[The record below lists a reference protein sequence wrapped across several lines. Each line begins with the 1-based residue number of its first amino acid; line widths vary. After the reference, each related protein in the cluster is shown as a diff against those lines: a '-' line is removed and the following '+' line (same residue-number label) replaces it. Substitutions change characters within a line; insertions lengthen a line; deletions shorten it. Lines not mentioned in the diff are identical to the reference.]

1 MLGGLYSESDLLIA
15 QCLKAGQWNNLQ
27 PHELAAV
34 VACVV
39 YQSRRS
45 EGDVRPAVPGGPIES
60 AVDELFRTWATLSDV
75 ERAHKLG
82 PGPEPDAGLA
92 WAIYRWAKGASLL
105 TILTSN
111 DVSAGDFVRWTH
123 QVIDVLGQVQQAAT
137 DPALREIADRAA
149 SAIDRGVVG
158 YAPVL
163 E

>member
-1 MLGGLYSESDLLIA
+1 
-15 QCLKAGQWNNLQ
+15 
-27 PHELAAV
+27 
-34 VACVV
+34 
-39 YQSRRS
+39 
-45 EGDVRPAVPGGPIES
+45 
-60 AVDELFRTWATLSDV
+60 LFRTWATLSDV

-111 DVSAGDFVRWTH
+111 DVSAGDFVRWTR

-137 DPALREIADRAA
+137 DPALRDIADRAA

>member
-1 MLGGLYSESDLLIA
+1 M
-15 QCLKAGQWNNLQ
+15 
-27 PHELAAV
+27 

-45 EGDVRPAVPGGPIES
+45 EGDVRPAVPGGPVET
-60 AVDELFRTWATLSDV
+60 AVDELFRTWAKLSDV
-75 ERAHKLG
+75 ERAHRLS

-111 DVSAGDFVRWTH
+111 DVSAGDFVRWTR
-123 QVIDVLGQVQQAAT
+123 QVIDVLGQIQQAA
-137 DPALREIADRAA
+137 ADRHLAKTAEMAAA
-149 SAIDRGVVG
+149 SIDRGVVS

-163 E
+163 D